1 METLGLITP
10 SLEEFK
16 EHARHHRVIP
26 VRTTVLADSLTP
38 IGLYRSLVLRSDGT
52 APAGTFLLESAA
64 QGMWS
69 RWSWVGVSS
78 RATLTSNDGQ
88 AHWLGTPPV
97 GVPTSG
103 SPVEALRQTMRELQ
117 TQRFSDVPPLT
128 SGMVGFVGWEAVRHW
143 EHLPNPPQDDLRIPE
158 LAMNLVA
165 DMAVHDNQAGTVTLV
180 ANAINV
186 DGTDER
192 VEEAYLDSVSR
203 VEAMLENLSQATAQV
218 SVTDQATT
226 TDQATLT
233 GQATTMGQG
242 GGKDQTRGPG
252 PDSGESTQRP
262 DLESI
267 VEQSWDREI
276 FIDSIGEAKQAI
288 VDGEIFQV
296 VISRRFETD
305 CTAAPL
311 DVYRSLRRINPS
323 PYMYLYAFEDVQGR
337 DYHVVGSSPEA
348 LVTVTDR
355 EVVTHPIAGSRPRGA
370 TPAEDLVMEKDLLA
384 DDKER
389 AEHLMLVDLSR
400 NDLSKVCVPGTVDIT
415 EFMEVERF
423 SHIMHLCS
431 NVVGQMRPG
440 TETYD
445 VLAATFPA
453 GTLSGAPKPRALQ
466 LLDRYE
472 PRRRSIYGG
481 VVGYMDFAGDMDMAI
496 AIRTALLVDGKAYVQ
511 AGGGIV
517 ADSVPETEATES
529 LNKATAPL
537 RAALGARTLR
547 SVGGMENTTTAPG
560 QDQQHNQGQD
570 QDPPR

>member
-1 METLGLITP
+1 MQTLGLITP
-10 SLEEFK
+10 SLQEFK
-16 EHARHHRVIP
+16 ELARHHRVIP

-38 IGLYRSLVLRSDGT
+38 IGLYRSLVLRADGT

-78 RATLTSNDGQ
+78 RATLTSADGQ
-88 AHWLGTPPV
+88 AHWIGTPPV

-117 TQRFSDVPPLT
+117 TQKFSEVPPLT

-143 EHLPNPPQDDLRIPE
+143 EHLPHAPEDDLKIPE

-165 DMAVHDNQAGTVTLV
+165 DMAVHDNQTGTVTLV

-192 VEEAYLDSVSR
+192 VEEAYRDSVSR
-203 VEAMLENLSQATAQV
+203 VEAMLESLSAATPEV
-218 SVTDQATT
+218 SVTDHTT
-226 TDQATLT
+226 VPA
-233 GQATTMGQG
+233 
-242 GGKDQTRGPG
+242 
-252 PDSGESTQRP
+252 SGSQEAAELS
-262 DLESI
+262 DLESV

-276 FIDSIGEAKQAI
+276 FIDSIGDAKQAI

-305 CTAAPL
+305 CSAAPL
-311 DVYRSLRRINPS
+311 DVYRCLRRINPS
-323 PYMYLYAFEDVQGR
+323 PYMYLYAFEDAEGR
-337 DYHVVGSSPEA
+337 DYHIVGSSPEA

-355 EVVTHPIAGSRPRGA
+355 EVVTHPIAGSRPRGS

-400 NDLSKVCVPGTVDIT
+400 NDLSRVCVPGTVDVT

-440 TETYD
+440 TESYD

-472 PRRRSIYGG
+472 PRRRAIYGG

-537 RAALGARTLR
+537 RAALGARSLR
-547 SVGGMENTTTAPG
+547 AVGADDTTTTASG
-560 QDQQHNQGQD
+560 QE
-570 QDPPR
+570 RSR